1 MPGKRKSSRKTQTN
15 SQKNSI
21 TYQNKDVVSKIF
33 GEQMKE
39 KSLSAYGVKIPKIKE
54 VLPTNLPVVEANEL
68 RLDNLFRLE
77 DDSIALVDYE
87 STYKYKHKIKYLNYI
102 VRTLKKNDLIENIE
116 NPLRM
121 IVIYTGDIRKGTTNP
136 SLDAGCLQFT
146 VEEVFLSELDA
157 DSIEGNITRRILANE
172 TLSEE
177 EQMQFVILPL
187 IYAGKEAKQQC
198 IRRCFELAKRIE
210 SFHMQIFLLSGLL
223 VFTDKVIA
231 KEDSE
236 RIKRWINMTQV
247 GRLYEEE
254 KQEALRQLEKKQQIE
269 IKKLNNENRKK
280 IQNLKKEYRQTL
292 QKTKKESAM
301 QIARRLIEQGMPTAE
316 IQRVITNLSYDEIE
330 KLKTDI

>member
-1 MPGKRKSSRKTQTN
+1 MPRKKKLNRKPYTN
-15 SQKNSI
+15 LQKNSV
-21 TYQNKDVVSKIF
+21 TYHNKDVVSKIF

-39 KSLSAYGVKIPKIKE
+39 KSLSVYGIKMPKIKE

-77 DDSIALVDYE
+77 DGSIALVDYE
-87 STYKYKHKIKYLNYI
+87 SVYKYKDKIKYLNYI
-102 VRTLKKNDLIENIE
+102 VRTLKKNDLIDNIE
-116 NPLRM
+116 KPLRM
-121 IVIYTGDIRKGTTNP
+121 IVIYTGDIKKGTTNP

-157 DSIEGNITRRILANE
+157 DNIEENISNKIQSGE
-172 TLSEE
+172 VLSEE

-187 IYAGKEAKQQC
+187 VYTGKEAKQKC

-210 SFHMQIFLLSGLL
+210 SSQMQIFLLSGLL

-254 KQEALRQLEKKQQIE
+254 KQEALRELER
-269 IKKLNNENRKK
+269 KLNNENQKK
-280 IQNLKKEYRQTL
+280 IENLKKEHRHTL
-292 QKTKKESAM
+292 QRAKKENTMQHSR
-301 QIARRLIEQGMPTAE
+301 QIARRMLKKGMPVSE
-316 IQRVITNLSYDEIE
+316 IQSIITNLSYDEIE
-330 KLKTDI
+330 VLR

>member
-121 IVIYTGDIRKGTTNP
+121 IVIYTGDIRKGTTTP

>member
-136 SLDAGCLQFT
+136 SLDAVCDTAAHL
-146 VEEVFLSELDA
+146 
-157 DSIEGNITRRILANE
+157 
-172 TLSEE
+172 
-177 EQMQFVILPL
+177 
-187 IYAGKEAKQQC
+187 C
-198 IRRCFELAKRIE
+198 
-210 SFHMQIFLLSGLL
+210 
-223 VFTDKVIA
+223 
-231 KEDSE
+231 
-236 RIKRWINMTQV
+236 
-247 GRLYEEE
+247 
-254 KQEALRQLEKKQQIE
+254 
-269 IKKLNNENRKK
+269 RKGS
-280 IQNLKKEYRQTL
+280 
-292 QKTKKESAM
+292 KTAVHPKM
-301 QIARRLIEQGMPTAE
+301 F
-316 IQRVITNLSYDEIE
+316 
-330 KLKTDI
+330 